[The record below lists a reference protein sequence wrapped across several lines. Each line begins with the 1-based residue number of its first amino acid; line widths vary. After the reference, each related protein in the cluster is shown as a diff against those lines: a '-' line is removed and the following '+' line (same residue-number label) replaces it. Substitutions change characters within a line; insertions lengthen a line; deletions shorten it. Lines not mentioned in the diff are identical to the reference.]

1 MSVPLVP
8 VRLAPLRSLASDQ
21 RSYKLIYRTS
31 KYLKLFWPR
40 IFVVALGI
48 WLFSSCG
55 LVRRPSHRDI
65 SGLGAPLDQ
74 PDKVLYGKAV
84 NEITHARYDVGRLT
98 LQTLIN
104 TYPDSEYLSK
114 AKLAIADSYYKEGGV
129 SGLTQ
134 AEAEY
139 KDFITFFPTAP
150 EAPEAQ
156 FRVALAHF
164 HLMGKADR
172 DRQEALLAEAEFKEF
187 LLKYPDSA
195 LMPRAKARLRE
206 VQEVLGQSDYQIAHF
221 YFMKGALPA
230 ARSRFQEIVDQYP
243 SFSQTDA
250 ALWFLGQ
257 SWEKTKQP
265 AKATPSYVRLAS
277 YYPLSSYA
285 GDAKSRLATLH
296 QPIPKP
302 TKAVMAR
309 ARADALRHQK
319 SGLMARLQG
328 TISSA
333 PDYSATRRGPAQLGG
348 VKKTETQVA
357 KGSPPPAGA
366 EIAVQPVPDAAL
378 NSGKPADAK
387 SEGKT
392 STAPAKGPDQQPATS
407 TQDSATHDPK
417 TASASSSDSNSD
429 KSSGDVPPPR
439 KKKGKFH
446 FLKKVVP

>member
-1 MSVPLVP
+1 
-8 VRLAPLRSLASDQ
+8 
-21 RSYKLIYRTS
+21 
-31 KYLKLFWPR
+31 
-40 IFVVALGI
+40 VALGI
-48 WLFSSCG
+48 CLFSSCG

-74 PDKVLYGKAV
+74 PDKVLYEKAV

-156 FRVALAHF
+156 FRVGLAHF

-187 LLKYPDSA
+187 LLKYPDSP

-221 YFMKGALPA
+221 YFMKGAMPA
-230 ARSRFQEIVDQYP
+230 ARSRFQEIVDHYP

-250 ALWFLGQ
+250 ALWYLGQ
-257 SWEKTKQP
+257 SWEKIKQP
-265 AKATPSYVRLAS
+265 AKATPSYARLLS

-309 ARADALRHQK
+309 ARADALRHRR

-328 TISSA
+328 TLSSA
-333 PDYSATRRGPAQLGG
+333 PDYSATRHGPAQLGG
-348 VKKTETQVA
+348 IKKTETQAA
-357 KGSPPPAGA
+357 KGSVPPAAGA
-366 EIAVQPVPDAAL
+366 EIAVQPVPDTAL
-378 NSGKPADAK
+378 SSGKPADPN

-392 STAPAKGPDQQPATS
+392 SAAPAGAPNQQPATS
-407 TQDSATHDPK
+407 TSTQDSVGHDPK
-417 TASASSSDSNSD
+417 APTGSSSDSNSD